1 MELKPKHCFE
11 GTAIAFLS
19 LGGFIKAAEE
29 QKIFRRTK
37 ISLGTILLIILVLIL
52 IGALLTWGYSGDWE
66 YEPSELISVIFIVL
80 LILFL
85 MGCL

>member
-1 MELKPKHCFE
+1 M
-11 GTAIAFLS
+11 
-19 LGGFIKAAEE
+19 
-29 QKIFRRTK
+29 
-37 ISLGTILLIILVLIL
+37 SLGTILLIILVLIL